1 MPIHYL
7 NTESI
12 FSLSNSLYIA
22 DRKRL
27 RIITLSNAHWS
38 DAIDENHTEE
48 YDENGTGRTL
58 TCIGFRPLPDSIAHL
73 ISKKYQLYR

>member
-1 MPIHYL
+1 MKI
-7 NTESI
+7 T
-12 FSLSNSLYIA
+12 
-22 DRKRL
+22 L
-27 RIITLSNAHWS
+27 RNKEIITAMNALEMYAVTS
-38 DAIDENHTEE
+38 ITER